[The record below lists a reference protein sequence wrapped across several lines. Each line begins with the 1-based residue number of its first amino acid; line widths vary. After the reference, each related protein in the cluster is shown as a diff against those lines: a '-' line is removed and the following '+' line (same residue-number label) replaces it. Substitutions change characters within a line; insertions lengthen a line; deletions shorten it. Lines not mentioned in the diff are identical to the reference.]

1 AQARVK
7 ANQERIDQHTKQL
20 PSASGDREANLQ
32 QQIDLAHAQ
41 HEYDQDELDDV
52 NEDLERSG
60 GDPLSR
66 IQRQF
71 NQHEAAEHQYD
82 VNHPQIGNYAEANYL
97 AGNLPLARRTFPTS
111 TSASRIIRNWQWLIA
126 TGLNW

>member
-1 AQARVK
+1 QP
-7 ANQERIDQHTKQL
+7 TKQR
-20 PSASGDREANLQ
+20 PSASGKLEANLQ
-32 QQIDLAHAQ
+32 QQINLAHAQ

-82 VNHPQIGNYAEANYL
+82 VNHPQIGNYAEADYL
-97 AGNLPLARRTFPTS
+97 AGNLAAQIVAWHSLHNKMMKLLPARAAATRT
-111 TSASRIIRNWQWLIA
+111 AE
-126 TGLNW
+126 